1 MPRTNVIDDEF
12 IAEWHP
18 RYDESEHDER
28 MYQSLVKKVQEEVS
42 ELRTISRP
50 TFKQIYEWK
59 AARAKRHVQWKKFQM
74 YDAALRRVLRK
85 SDDRKAET
93 LVGLPGLRMPVAST
107 ILHFIYP
114 KRFPIVDYR
123 TVETLQHF
131 DCLDKSR
138 SRYFFRDTIAGYRV
152 FQRVML
158 NIARQRQKWSLRQ
171 IDRALFAYHKEE
183 LKPKRRA

>member
-1 MPRTNVIDDEF
+1 M
-12 IAEWHP
+12 
-18 RYDESEHDER
+18 
-28 MYQSLVKKVQEEVS
+28 
-42 ELRTISRP
+42 
-50 TFKQIYEWK
+50 
-59 AARAKRHVQWKKFQM
+59 
-74 YDAALRRVLRK
+74 
-85 SDDRKAET
+85 
-93 LVGLPGLRMPVAST
+93 GLPGVRMPVAST

-131 DCLDKSR
+131 DCLNKSR